1 MLSVV
6 LFTAL
11 FNNRFVTLTW
21 KFHIQGM
28 ALEIYHLPDFIH
40 GCTKLMAPNLWKEL
54 NAEALKPAARRRAA
68 ELRAM
73 MGIDE
78 ESAPVAMQTDGAA
91 ARDIKAL
98 SA

>member
-1 MLSVV
+1 MLFSV
-6 LFTAL
+6 LL
-11 FNNRFVTLTW
+11 YNRFVTLMW

-28 ALEIYHLPDFIH
+28 ALEIYHLPDHVH
-40 GCTKLMAPNLWKEL
+40 GFAKLFAPNLWKEL
-54 NAEALKPAARRRAA
+54 TAEALKPTARRRAA

-78 ESAPVAMQTDGAA
+78 ESALVAMQTDGAA
-91 ARDIKAL
+91 ARDKEVL